1 MGLLLAKLY
10 VQNETPRTVANE
22 VAKEVTNEV
31 TKELAK
37 EEKAELSA
45 EEKLAYY
52 SRTSNA
58 KTPFKEVP
66 QETAIDPSKY

>member
-22 VAKEVTNEV
+22 VA
-31 TKELAK
+31 KELAK